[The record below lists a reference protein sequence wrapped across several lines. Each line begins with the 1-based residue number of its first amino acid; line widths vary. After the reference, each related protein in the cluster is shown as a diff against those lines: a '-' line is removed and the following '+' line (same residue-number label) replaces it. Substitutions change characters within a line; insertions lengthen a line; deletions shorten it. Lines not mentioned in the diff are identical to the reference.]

1 MLVNM
6 SSTFE
11 LFKANILRFWPHF
24 INFCVGGSWMET
36 CKRITD
42 PHLQCVSSIVE
53 KCPRPLG

>member
-24 INFCVGGSWMET
+24 INFCFGGSWMET
-36 CKRITD
+36 YKIIAD

-53 KCPRPLG
+53 KCIRPLG